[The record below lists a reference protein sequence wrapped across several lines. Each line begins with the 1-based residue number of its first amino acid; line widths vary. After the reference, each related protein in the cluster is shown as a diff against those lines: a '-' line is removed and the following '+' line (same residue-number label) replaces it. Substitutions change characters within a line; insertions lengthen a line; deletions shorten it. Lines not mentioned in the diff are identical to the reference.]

1 MKTRKILDCIF
12 KKEKKETPQV
22 VQSGDGYHP
31 VCISEFNNVWNQLV
45 LELARPKLN
54 PDWKTDEEKVR
65 GLRRRLITLK
75 PNNPSAYCA

>member
-1 MKTRKILDCIF
+1 MKTRKILDCIS

-31 VCISEFNNVWNQLV
+31 VCISEFNNVWNQLA

-54 PDWKTDEEKVR
+54 PDW
-65 GLRRRLITLK
+65 RLMK
-75 PNNPSAYCA
+75 RKSEGCAGD